1 MKKKYNNNK
10 KRIQNILQ
18 YLVSYTNI
26 FYSTWLRIITI
37 PEPPAP
43 PPPTKKTSSIGT
55 SSVKVKVPLLN
66 HQQYLLIS
74 QHNCKK

>member
-1 MKKKYNNNK
+1 MKEKYNNNK

-37 PEPPAP
+37 PEPPDSP
-43 PPPTKKTSSIGT
+43 HPTKKTSSVET

-66 HQQYLLIS
+66 HHQLEFY
-74 QHNCKK
+74 

>member
-1 MKKKYNNNK
+1 MKEKYNNNK

-26 FYSTWLRIITI
+26 FYSTYLRIITI
-37 PEPPAP
+37 PKPPAP
-43 PPPTKKTSSIGT
+43 PPPTKKTSSIRT

-66 HQQYLLIS
+66 HH
-74 QHNCKK
+74 QHEFY

>member
-1 MKKKYNNNK
+1 MKKKDNNNK

-37 PEPPAP
+37 PEPPAS
-43 PPPTKKTSSIGT
+43 PPPTKKTSSVET

-66 HQQYLLIS
+66 HH
-74 QHNCKK
+74 QHEFY

>member
-1 MKKKYNNNK
+1 MKEKYNNNK
-10 KRIQNILQ
+10 KKIQNILQ

-37 PEPPAP
+37 PAP
-43 PPPTKKTSSIGT
+43 PPPTKKTSSVGT
-55 SSVKVKVPLLN
+55 SSVKVKVPLLS